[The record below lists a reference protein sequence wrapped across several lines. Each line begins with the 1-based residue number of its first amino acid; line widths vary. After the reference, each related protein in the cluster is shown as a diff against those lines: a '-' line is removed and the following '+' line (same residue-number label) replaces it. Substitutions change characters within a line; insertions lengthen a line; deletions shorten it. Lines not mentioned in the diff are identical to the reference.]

1 MTISTKIA
9 FTAIAFT
16 FVFATADTVD
26 AGCRSGRC
34 ATGSPARR
42 PNYNFNSAPRRSSHN
57 VSSYRRATP
66 VYSAP
71 AHRVQ
76 TRPSTPI
83 FSTPVAPAPVRQTVV
98 TQTAPQPVLNQQFP
112 AQSPIAQPVI
122 EQPILSSPQ
131 VLAPQSIAP
140 VQPAATQPTTIQ
152 PASNNAADAAL
163 QALLG

>member
-9 FTAIAFT
+9 VTAIAFT
-16 FVFATADTVD
+16 FALTAADTVE
-26 AGCRSGRC
+26 AGCRSGRG
-34 ATGSPARR
+34 ATGSPTRR
-42 PNYNFNSAPRRSSHN
+42 PNYNFNSAPRHSSHN

-71 AHRVQ
+71 VHRVQ

-83 FSTPVAPAPVRQTVV
+83 FSTPVAPAPVRQTIV
-98 TQTAPQPVLNQQFP
+98 TQTAPQPVLNQQ
-112 AQSPIAQPVI
+112 SPVTQPV
-122 EQPILSSPQ
+122 PSSPQ
-131 VLAPQSIAP
+131 VLAPQSVAP